1 MNSRNEPLV
10 LVAGDTWQWIRDD
23 LSNYP
28 ASIWTLTYYLLKSD
42 KQIVI
47 TATADGDYFRVDVP
61 ATETATYPEGTYR
74 WHAYVSNASGERYK
88 VDEGNIEIK
97 PNFAA
102 LLSGYDSRSEVK
114 KILDAVEAALLG
126 RATKDQ
132 LSYSIGGRS
141 ISKIP
146 IIELLK
152 FRDKFKVEY
161 QRELEAEKLEKN
173 LSTNK
178 KIIVRFK

>member
-1 MNSRNEPLV
+1 MAINEPLV
-10 LVAGDTWQWIRDD
+10 LVAGDTWQWDRKD
-23 LSNYP
+23 LTDYP
-28 ASIWTLTYYLLKSD
+28 ASVWTLKYYLLKTD

-47 TATADGDYFRVDVP
+47 TASANGDYFRVNVP
-61 ATETATYPEGTYR
+61 ATVTATYPSGTYR

-97 PNFAA
+97 PDFA
-102 LLSGYDSRSEVK
+102 SQIIGYDSRSEVK

-146 IIELLK
+146 ISELLK
-152 FRDKFKVEY
+152 FRDKFKIEY

-178 KIIVRFK
+178 KILVRFR